1 MKQVTWCALLAV
13 VGLGAIAGRIQD
25 AQAQIPRAT
34 VRELATIEGMVNGYP
49 VLLPSGR
56 ALIYTQLTDGATMN
70 FPRAGDST
78 FVYDVAT
85 NRRTFLGTNML
96 TGSVSPRGD
105 RLAFDRTAEDGTG
118 DFLWTMPID
127 PQTGLATGQAQR
139 VSLRSKNGVSA
150 KFSPDGEMLAFNAGP
165 RPDGTWDLTIVPAT
179 GGPERVVANYARGGS
194 TAWSADGQS
203 LYVGFSPANNRQTA
217 IERVPLAGGRTE
229 SLVPHAFAGANRVG
243 LSADADVAIFQRNPD
258 RFFYRT
264 ASGLEGEISVALPP
278 PIDGGSGRDMT
289 LNSMRYTMMT
299 HVFNQAVRVL
309 DLSTGQARDLLP
321 GSVQSSAPAWSP
333 DGRRLA
339 VLTGSASHLDIT
351 VVNADGSS
359 ARRYPM
365 PVHLDAWGVASL
377 NPLGVAWERPWSP
390 DGRLL
395 AFRATAGTGDQQ
407 KVAYDPDDR
416 DQLALLDVASGEMRA
431 LATAST
437 PTGSYG
443 RFVWRSDGNAIRSL
457 KQADAPSAS
466 GQPRYS
472 VVEIPLNGPERL
484 LRDISAEVPNAT
496 GPFAFISDRAVI
508 ATVTAEQGTER
519 FLVPLDGGA
528 VRRLPDPGTEP
539 GLGTGGPLV
548 AGDRLLFRF
557 GSPGSFTSVIRSLST
572 VGDAARTLRLPL
584 DFPNAVVLPDGQHIV
599 SIGKRPGDSVWN
611 VFVVPLD
618 GSAMRLIG
626 EIPGGTGGP
635 LAPSPDGTML
645 AYTSAG
651 PRTTK
656 VFDIDFSPALQEIL
670 QR

>member
-13 VGLGAIAGRIQD
+13 VGLGAIAGCIQD

-56 ALIYTQLTDGATMN
+56 ALIYTQLTDGATLN

-139 VSLRSKNGVSA
+139 VSLRSNNGASA

-179 GGPERVVANYARGGS
+179 GGLERVVANYAMPGS
-194 TAWSADGQS
+194 PAWSADGQS
-203 LYVGFSPANNRQTA
+203 LYVGHNPNNNRQTA
-217 IERVPLAGGRTE
+217 IERVPLAGGRRE
-229 SLVPHAFAGANRVG
+229 SLVPQALAYPVNRVG
-243 LSADADVAIFQRNPD
+243 LSPDARVAVLQRNPD

-278 PIDGGSGRDMT
+278 MDWGSGRDMT
-289 LNSMRYTMMT
+289 LNSMRYTTMT
-299 HVFNQAVRVL
+299 HVFNERVRVL
-309 DLSTGQARDLLP
+309 DLSTGQARALLP
-321 GSVQSSAPAWSP
+321 GNVQSSAPAWSP

-339 VLTGSASHLDIT
+339 VLTGSASHRDIT

-359 ARRYPM
+359 ARHYPM
-365 PVHLDAWGVASL
+365 PLHLDAA
-377 NPLGVAWERPWSP
+377 LGGAWEKPWSP
-390 DGRLL
+390 DGRFL
-395 AFRATAGTGDQQ
+395 AFRATAQTGDQQ
-407 KVAYDPDDR
+407 KVAFGPDDR
-416 DQLALLDVASGEMRA
+416 DQLALLDVASGETRV
-431 LATAST
+431 LATLASA
-437 PTGSYG
+437 PNESYE
-443 RFVWRSDGNAIRSL
+443 RFVWRSDGSAIRSI
-457 KQADAPSAS
+457 KRADPPSES
-466 GQPRYS
+466 GRSRYS
-472 VVEIPLNGPERL
+472 VIEIPLNGPERL

-508 ATVTAEQGTER
+508 ATVTAERGTER

-528 VRRLPDPGTEP
+528 VQRLPDPGTEP
-539 GLGTGGPLV
+539 GLGMGGPLV
-548 AGDRLLFRF
+548 GGNRLLFGF
-557 GSPGSFTSVIRSLST
+557 GSPGSHTTVVRILST
-572 VGDAARTLRLPL
+572 TGDAARTLRLPL
-584 DFPNAVVLPDGQHIV
+584 DVPNAVVLPDGENV
-599 SIGKRPGDSVWN
+599 VTIGKRTGDSVWN
-611 VFVVPLD
+611 VFLVPLD
-618 GSAMRLIG
+618 GSAMRRGG
-626 EIPGGTGGP
+626 EIPRGTGGL

-645 AYTSAG
+645 AYTSEG
-651 PRTTK
+651 ILTTK
-656 VFDIDFSPALQEIL
+656 VFEIDFSPALQEIL

>member
-56 ALIYTQLTDGATMN
+56 ALIYTQLTDGAALN

-139 VSLRSKNGVSA
+139 VSLRSRNGVLA

-179 GGPERVVANYARGGS
+179 GGPERVVANYAMPGS
-194 TAWSADGQS
+194 PAWSADGQS
-203 LYVGFSPANNRQTA
+203 LYVGHNPNNNRQTA
-217 IERVPLAGGRTE
+217 IERIPLTGGRSE
-229 SLVPHAFAGANRVG
+229 SLVPQAFANAYPVNRVG
-243 LSADADVAIFQRNPD
+243 LSPDAHVAVFQRNPD

-278 PIDGGSGRDMT
+278 PMDWGSGRDMT
-289 LNSMRYTMMT
+289 LNSMRYTTMT
-299 HVFNQAVRVL
+299 HVFNERVRVL

-321 GSVQSSAPAWSP
+321 GNVQSSAPAWSP

-339 VLTGSASHLDIT
+339 VLTGSGSHHDIT

-359 ARRYPM
+359 ARHYPM
-365 PVHLDAWGVASL
+365 PLHLDAA
-377 NPLGVAWERPWSP
+377 LGGAWEKPWSP
-390 DGRLL
+390 DGRFL
-395 AFRATAGTGDQQ
+395 AFRATTGDQQ
-407 KVAYDPDDR
+407 KVAYGPDDR
-416 DQLALLDVASGEMRA
+416 AQLALLDVASGETRA

-437 PTGSYG
+437 PNSGYG
-443 RFVWRSDGNAIRSL
+443 RFVWRSDGSAIRSI
-457 KQADAPSAS
+457 KRADAPSES
-466 GQPRYS
+466 GRSRYS

-528 VRRLPDPGTEP
+528 VRRLPDPGAEP
-539 GLGTGGPLV
+539 GLRLGGPPLV
-548 AGDRLLFRF
+548 AGNRLLFGF
-557 GSPGSFTSVIRSLST
+557 GSSRSHTTVVRILST
-572 VGDAARTLRLPL
+572 VGDATRTLRLPL
-584 DFPNAVVLPDGQHIV
+584 DVPNAVVLPDGQNIV
-599 SIGKRPGDSVWN
+599 SIGKRTGDSVWN
-611 VFVVPLD
+611 VFLVPLD

-626 EIPGGTGGP
+626 EMDRGTGRGTGGL

-645 AYTSAG
+645 AYTSEG
-651 PRTTK
+651 LRTTK